1 MLNLLSGEQSFAD
14 TCSKQR
20 HQLFTMEMAE
30 VQQFFIYFHHMD
42 YDLEQWM
49 KIQKKGEKS
58 KDG

>member
-1 MLNLLSGEQSFAD
+1 MVLNLLSGEQSFAD

-42 YDLEQWM
+42 YDLEQ
-49 KIQKKGEKS
+49 
-58 KDG
+58 

>member
-1 MLNLLSGEQSFAD
+1 
-14 TCSKQR
+14 
-20 HQLFTMEMAE
+20 MEMAE
-30 VQQFFIYFHHMD
+30 VQQFFIYVHHMD